1 MFPLLGELRH
11 RGNAAKPNNGVI
23 QKVGPQPALLPRS
36 PMQGPIRPNFNTTL
50 AGPGMTPRTPL
61 SHGNGFPRQTPGLTF

>member
-1 MFPLLGELRH
+1 MVLLLGELRH

-36 PMQGPIRPNFNTTL
+36 PMQGPVRPNFNPSIT
-50 AGPGMTPRTPL
+50 GPSMTPRTPQPF
-61 SHGNGFPRQTPGLTF
+61 GNGYPRQTAGLTF